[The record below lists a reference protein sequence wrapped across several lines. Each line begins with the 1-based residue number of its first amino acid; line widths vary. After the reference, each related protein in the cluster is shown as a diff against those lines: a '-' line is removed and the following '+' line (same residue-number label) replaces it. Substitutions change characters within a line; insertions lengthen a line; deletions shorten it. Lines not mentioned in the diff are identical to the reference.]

1 MKDISRA
8 QGRITKVIKDI
19 PVVLLC
25 GGKGT
30 RIKEMTEVMPKP
42 MVEVG
47 DKPILWHIMKIYS
60 SYGYNNFNICLG
72 YKGHK
77 IKEYFLNYE
86 LMQSDIT
93 LDLGRK
99 DNTTIHNTHNEN
111 DWKVT
116 LANTGEDNMTGSRI
130 KQIQKYIHT
139 DYFMLTYGDGLCD
152 VNIDRLVDFH
162 LSHGKIGT
170 VLGVHPPA
178 RFGELQNANDQVVK
192 FSEKPQTSDGR
203 INGGFFVFN
212 KEIFNYVSADEDCIF
227 EKEPL
232 ERLAADGELMMYRH
246 DGFWQC
252 MDTVRDN
259 EYLNKQWNDNP
270 PWAVW
275 RNTVVPR

>member
-1 MKDISRA
+1 MKN
-8 QGRITKVIKDI
+8 I

-30 RIKEMTEVMPKP
+30 RIREMTEIMPKP
-42 MVEVG
+42 MVEIG
-47 DKPILWHIMKIYS
+47 ERPILWHIMKIYS

-86 LMQSDIT
+86 YMQSDIT

-99 DNTTIHNTHNEN
+99 GNVFIHNTHQEN

-130 KQIQKYIHT
+130 KQMEKYINS
-139 DYFMLTYGDGLCD
+139 DIFMLTYGDGVCD
-152 VNIDRLVDFH
+152 VDINRLVDFH

-170 VLGVHPPA
+170 VLGVRPPA
-178 RFGELQNANDQVVK
+178 RFGELLCEGEQVMS

-212 KEIFNYVSADEDCIF
+212 KEIFNYVSEDEDCVF

-232 ERLAADGELMMYRH
+232 ESLAADGELMMYKH

-252 MDTVRDN
+252 MDTVRDMD
-259 EYLNKQWNDNP
+259 YLNKLWQENTA
-270 PWAVW
+270 PWAALK
-275 RNTVVPR
+275 NTVDMI

>member
-1 MKDISRA
+1 M
-8 QGRITKVIKDI
+8 IKDI